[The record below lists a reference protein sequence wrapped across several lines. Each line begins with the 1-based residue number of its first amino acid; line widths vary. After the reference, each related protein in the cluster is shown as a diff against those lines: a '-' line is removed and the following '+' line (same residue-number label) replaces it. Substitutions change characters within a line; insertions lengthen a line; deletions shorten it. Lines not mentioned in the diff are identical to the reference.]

1 MNAAPPM
8 SAMSAANQ
16 GQDQKPSE
24 LLNDA
29 ADAPVLPAL
38 LCFSAGPVLTSSGSD
53 GVGISEIAVD
63 AGDSEF

>member
-1 MNAAPPM
+1 M
-8 SAMSAANQ
+8 SAMSAASH

-29 ADAPVLPAL
+29 VDDVVLPVP

-63 AGDSEF
+63 AGDVEF